1 MILQNCRP
9 LQGANYFW
17 GSWGA
22 PPIHLGLGRVIL
34 EVLSDFSLKGREIS
48 WIVESLPYWERSCGF
63 SCEIMCFTHV
73 SACVCVCVCVRLH
86 MCIHLSVYVC
96 AHAPKRAHVWCV
108 CVCVPAHVYT
118 SECVCV
124 CTYMVC
130 VYVCPLCAQGM
141 CVCSYACAPEH
152 LYTRAH
158 MCHMCAPPT
167 YTHTKHNKVTAEMTL
182 ERKPWVIKSLSLESE
197 NLTRR
202 IFWVILLLPA
212 LPPWTSYR
220 TQS

>member
-17 GSWGA
+17 GSRGA
-22 PPIHLGLGRVIL
+22 PPIHLGSARVIL

-48 WIVESLPYWERSCGF
+48 WIVESLPYWECSCGF

-73 SACVCVCVCVRLH
+73 SACVCVC
-86 MCIHLSVYVC
+86 
-96 AHAPKRAHVWCV
+96 
-108 CVCVPAHVYT
+108 AHVYT
-118 SECVCV
+118 FEYVCV
-124 CTYMVC
+124 CTRTQACTYVVC

-141 CVCSYACAPEH
+141 CVCSYVCAPEH
-152 LYTRAH
+152 VYTRAH
-158 MCHMCAPPT
+158 MCHMCAPHT

-202 IFWVILLLPA
+202 IFWVTLLLPA
-212 LPPWTSYR
+212 LPPWTSYQ